1 MLAAASSSH
10 AHGQSQTSQPV
21 TRALAFVA
29 LAFGALVMVAPLFVA
44 LSISLSPADKVFTY
58 PPELIPETIH
68 PENYLVIMNKLNFGR
83 YLLNSFVV
91 TIIATISVTATSAM
105 AGYAFARLRFFGSG
119 ALFTMILLTVM
130 IPIQVTT
137 IPLYI
142 LFKSVPFAG
151 GNDWA
156 GSGGIGWLNSYP
168 GLIIPF
174 AGSTFGV
181 FLLRQ
186 YFQVMPRSL
195 IEAGRIDGCS
205 EFKIFRRIYL
215 PLAKPALAT
224 VAILTFTEVWNAF
237 LWPLIVIN
245 SPQMRTLQVGLSS
258 LRGQYFADWHLLMA
272 GVVLTATPPLVVFLL
287 GQKYFARG
295 VAMTGLKG

>member
-1 MLAAASSSH
+1 MPAADSVLHADRPSGAYQPMTQALAYLALAA
-10 AHGQSQTSQPV
+10 
-21 TRALAFVA
+21 
-29 LAFGALVMVAPLFVA
+29 GALIMVAPLLVA
-44 LSISLSPADKVFTY
+44 LSISLSPADKVFSY
-58 PPELIPETIH
+58 PPELVPQTLH
-68 PENYLVIMNKLNFGR
+68 PENYLLVMGKLSFGR

-91 TIIATISVTATSAM
+91 TIIATASVTATSAM

-151 GNDWA
+151 GNDWT
-156 GSGGIGWLNSYP
+156 GSGGIGWLNSYQ

-245 SPQMRTLQVGLSS
+245 SPQMRTLQVGLSAM
-258 LRGQYFADWHLLMA
+258 RGQYFADWHLLMA

-295 VAMTGLKG
+295 VAMTGIKG

>member
-1 MLAAASSSH
+1 MPAAASSSH